1 MYQAARP
8 PMRRIM
14 AIDQAMRAGEW
25 PNATTLARS
34 LEVNARTIRRDIQ
47 FLRDQLRAPV
57 EFDARHNGY
66 YYAEP
71 TYRLPHFQMS
81 EGELL
86 ALYLAERLL
95 RSLEGTPFESDL
107 RGAIEKLG
115 AMLPDGISVRLD
127 ERADL
132 LAVLPAARPRYDAEA
147 FRTLTTAVVCRHRLE
162 MVYWTAG
169 RDETTRRTFDPYDLA
184 LVEDGWYAVGYCHL
198 RREVRVFAVQRVRS
212 VRPAGET
219 FDRPA
224 DFRVEDYMQGSFRAV
239 RGDGDYRV
247 VLRFAP
253 AVAGRIDEKQWHPS
267 QTIEPQPDGGLILTL
282 NLSSL
287 IEIKRWV
294 LSWGAKC
301 EVVEPTELRDAV
313 DAEARMML
321 SRDFSS
327 HRMMPEATPR

>member
-1 MYQAARP
+1 
-8 PMRRIM
+8 M

-25 PNATTLARS
+25 PNATILARR
-34 LEVNARTIRRDIQ
+34 LEVDSRTIRRDIA
-47 FLRDQLRAPV
+47 FLRNQLRAPV
-57 EFDARHNGY
+57 AFDHRRNGFY
-66 YYAEP
+66 YSEP

-95 RSLEGTPFESDL
+95 RNLEGTPFESDL

-115 AMLPDGISVRLD
+115 AMLPDGVSVRLD
-127 ERADL
+127 HRADL
-132 LAVLPAARPRYDAEA
+132 LAVLPAARPHYDAEA

-162 MVYWTAG
+162 MVYWTAS
-169 RDETTRRTFDPYDLA
+169 RDETTRRLLDPYDLA
-184 LVEDGWYAVGYCHL
+184 LVEDGWMAVGFCHL
-198 RREVRVFAVQRVRS
+198 RGDIRVFAIQRVRS
-212 VRPAGET
+212 VRPTGET

-253 AVAGRIDEKQWHPS
+253 AVAGRVAEKQWHPS
-267 QTIEPQPDGGLILTL
+267 QAIELQPDGGLLMRL

-294 LSWGAKC
+294 LSWGASC
-301 EVVEPTELRDAV
+301 VVMEPSSLREMMAEELKALCSGYGQDTAPGAGAWR
-313 DAEARMML
+313 
-321 SRDFSS
+321 
-327 HRMMPEATPR
+327 

>member
-25 PNATTLARS
+25 PNATTLARR

-81 EGELL
+81 EGELV
-86 ALYLAERLL
+86 ALYMAERLL

-107 RGAIEKLG
+107 RGVIEKLG

-162 MVYWTAG
+162 M
-169 RDETTRRTFDPYDLA
+169 
-184 LVEDGWYAVGYCHL
+184 AV
-198 RREVRVFAVQRVRS
+198 S
-212 VRPAGET
+212 
-219 FDRPA
+219 D
-224 DFRVEDYMQGSFRAV
+224 
-239 RGDGDYRV
+239 
-247 VLRFAP
+247 
-253 AVAGRIDEKQWHPS
+253 
-267 QTIEPQPDGGLILTL
+267 
-282 NLSSL
+282 
-287 IEIKRWV
+287 
-294 LSWGAKC
+294 
-301 EVVEPTELRDAV
+301 
-313 DAEARMML
+313 
-321 SRDFSS
+321 
-327 HRMMPEATPR
+327 